1 MASEDSK
8 LKSYWTTVSEAVID
22 AFQFVFAIIGD
33 LFTGGL
39 LMAQKKP
46 MVYGAPL
53 GGQDSMDTKIKM
65 LAISERSFIVYET
78 LSVMEAG
85 TDVPYCTVSGLEL
98 PISGTN
104 TMSIYIKEK
113 LVCTVQSTSDS
124 NGYVVY
130 RGTGEKIGKVE
141 KLDEDYA
148 FYAEEDSTEANE
160 LTGLTKKPVYTLSG
174 DFINRRFVMK
184 DPNSKYFFNHTVAK
198 VKKQV
203 IAFPVF
209 DHYTIRVAP
218 GMDPI
223 LVLACTCIIDEELD
237 AKIKQKAVDLGV
249 SMAKTAFSYINPF
262 GGGE

>member
-1 MASEDSK
+1 MGSLGSK
-8 LKSYWTTVSEAVID
+8 VQSLWKTVSDAVID
-22 AFQFVFAIIGD
+22 VAELVWEMLGD

-39 LMAQKKP
+39 LMAQSKP
-46 MVYGAPL
+46 MVYGVPL
-53 GGQDSMDTKIKM
+53 GGEDSMDTKIKM
-65 LAISERSFIVYET
+65 LAVSERSYIITESMDVQ
-78 LSVMEAG
+78 G
-85 TDVPYCTVSGLEL
+85 TDGPYCTISGLEL
-98 PISGTN
+98 LISGTD
-104 TMSIYIKEK
+104 TMNMYIKDK
-113 LVCTVQSTSDS
+113 KVCTIQSSRGS
-124 NGYVVY
+124 NGFVVY

-141 KLDEDYA
+141 KIDEDYA
-148 FYAEEDSTEANE
+148 FYSEDDSTEANE
-160 LTGLTKKPVYTLSG
+160 LTALTRKPVYKLSG

-237 AKIKQKAVDLGV
+237 AKIKQKAVDLGI